1 MRPIVLLCM
10 LALSSFSYAATC
22 EQAPVLTPG
31 GAQWTGWGNGLTNT
45 RQATNGIGSED
56 LDTLELRWSYGF
68 PNTGSVVGNPVV
80 HDNVLY
86 IGVDSGEVHAIDAAT
101 GCTHWVFASPTG
113 GVRTAPALAQVDG
126 RWLLF
131 FGSRGAVV
139 YAVDALTGAQVW
151 YSEVD
156 PHAAAILTGSPQFV
170 TAAGQNPDMLIVP
183 VSSSEEGM
191 AAVPTYACCSFR
203 GSVAALDARNGT
215 VIWKQH
221 VIQTPAQSTGENR
234 FGPSG
239 AAIWSAPSI
248 DVAANQLY
256 VTTGDA
262 YSAPADPATD
272 AIVRMDL
279 DDGDIQWVH
288 QGTANDIWTV
298 ACMRPNAAADCG
310 PDQDYGS
317 PAMLVELPAGAELA
331 QNVQSGTEPHP
342 TLVAGQKSG
351 VVRAFSRLTGAQFW
365 ETALVDNT
373 TEFGGKIIWGGASD
387 GEKVYFGLGV
397 GGIHALNIADGSK
410 AWFTPLQP
418 AAGRERNIGQDG
430 PLTVSGNLVI
440 SSGWDGVLRALD
452 TASGKVLWQFDTARD
467 FPETVNG
474 VPAKGGSMG
483 AAGPVVA
490 GKRLF
495 VPSGYVGVKNGIG
508 GNVLL
513 MFSPSL
519 P

>member
-1 MRPIVLLCM
+1 
-10 LALSSFSYAATC
+10 
-22 EQAPVLTPG
+22 
-31 GAQWTGWGNGLTNT
+31 
-45 RQATNGIGSED
+45 
-56 LDTLELRWSYGF
+56 
-68 PNTGSVVGNPVV
+68 
-80 HDNVLY
+80 
-86 IGVDSGEVHAIDAAT
+86 
-101 GCTHWVFASPTG
+101 
-113 GVRTAPALAQVDG
+113 
-126 RWLLF
+126 
-131 FGSRGAVV
+131 
-139 YAVDALTGAQVW
+139 
-151 YSEVD
+151 VD
-156 PHAAAILTGSPQFV
+156 PHAAGILTGSPQFV
-170 TAAGQNPDMLIVP
+170 PARGPNPDLLIVP

-203 GSVAALDARNGT
+203 GSVVALDARSGA
-215 VIWKQH
+215 VVWKQH
-221 VIQTPAQSTGENR
+221 TIQTPAQSTGENR

-248 DVAANQLY
+248 DLDSNQLY

-262 YSAPADPATD
+262 YSAPADGATD

-317 PAMLVELPAGAELA
+317 PAMLLQA
-331 QNVQSGTEPHP
+331 SEPV
-342 TLVAGQKSG
+342 LIAGQKSG
-351 VVRAFSRLTGAQFW
+351 IVRSFSRLSGELLW

-387 GEKVYFGLGV
+387 GDKVYFGLGV
-397 GGIHALNIADGSK
+397 GGVHALDIKDGSK

-418 AAGRERNIGQDG
+418 AAGRERNPGQDG
-430 PLTVSGNLVI
+430 PLTVSQDLVL
-440 SSGWDGVLRALD
+440 SSGWDGVFRALA
-452 TASGKVLWQFDTARD
+452 TKSGEVLWEFDTARD
-467 FPETVNG
+467 FADTVNG

-495 VPSGYVGVKNGIG
+495 VPSGYVGVRNGMG

-513 MFSPSL
+513 MFAP
-519 P
+519 